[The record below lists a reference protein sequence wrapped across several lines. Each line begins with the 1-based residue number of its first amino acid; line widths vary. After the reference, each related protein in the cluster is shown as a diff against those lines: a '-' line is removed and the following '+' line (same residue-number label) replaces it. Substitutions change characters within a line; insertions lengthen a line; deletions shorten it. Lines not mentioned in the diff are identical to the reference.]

1 MRVTPEIKPILPPIM
16 PQIPGA
22 VGDEKV
28 SRVSPNDRGG
38 PMSKQSAG
46 LLLYRWGDEGLE
58 VLLAH
63 PGGPFWA
70 KKDQGAWSIPKG
82 EFLEDEE
89 PLVAARREFAE
100 EIGTRVDAEALAL
113 TPLKQPS
120 RKMIHAFAVEHD
132 LNVDRISSNTFEM
145 EWPPKSG
152 KKAAFPEVDRAAWFG
167 LPEAR
172 KRIQPGQAPILDEL
186 ARRLAATRP

>member
-1 MRVTPEIKPILPPIM
+1 M
-16 PQIPGA
+16 A
-22 VGDEKV
+22 A
-28 SRVSPNDRGG
+28 
-38 PMSKQSAG
+38 KQSAG
-46 LLLYRWGDEGLE
+46 LLLYRWGEAGLE
-58 VLLAH
+58 FLLAH

-82 EFLEDEE
+82 EFLEDEA
-89 PLVAARREFAE
+89 PLSAARREFAE
-100 EIGTRVDAEALAL
+100 EIGTRVEGEALAL

-120 RKMIHAFAVEHD
+120 RKVIHAFAVEHD
-132 LNVDRISSNTFEM
+132 LNVERITSNSFEM

-167 LPEAR
+167 VNEAR

-186 ARRLAATRP
+186 VRRLEATRP

>member
-1 MRVTPEIKPILPPIM
+1 M
-16 PQIPGA
+16 A
-22 VGDEKV
+22 A
-28 SRVSPNDRGG
+28 
-38 PMSKQSAG
+38 KQSAG

-70 KKDQGAWSIPKG
+70 KRDLGAWSIPKG
-82 EFLEDEE
+82 EFLEDEP
-89 PLVAARREFAE
+89 PLSAARREFAE

-113 TPLKQPS
+113 TPVKQKS
-120 RKMIHAFAVEHD
+120 RKLVHAFAIEHD

-152 KKAAFPEVDRAAWFG
+152 KKQPFPEVDRAAWFK
-167 LPEAR
+167 LEEAR
-172 KRIQPGQAPILDEL
+172 QRIQPGQLPILDEL
-186 ARRLAATRP
+186 VRRLSAERL

>member
-1 MRVTPEIKPILPPIM
+1 M
-16 PQIPGA
+16 P
-22 VGDEKV
+22 
-28 SRVSPNDRGG
+28 
-38 PMSKQSAG
+38 KQSAA
-46 LLLYRWGDEGLE
+46 LLLYRRRDGEIE

-70 KKDQGAWSIPKG
+70 KKDLGAWSIPKG

-100 EIGTRVDAEALAL
+100 EIGTRIEGDALAL

-120 RKMIHAFAVEHD
+120 RKVIHAFAVEQD
-132 LNVDRISSNTFEM
+132 LDVARIESNSFEM
-145 EWPPKSG
+145 EWPPRSG

-167 LPEAR
+167 QDEAR
-172 KRIQPGQAPILDEL
+172 KRIQPGQVAILDEL
-186 ARRLAATRP
+186 ERRLTAEGRS